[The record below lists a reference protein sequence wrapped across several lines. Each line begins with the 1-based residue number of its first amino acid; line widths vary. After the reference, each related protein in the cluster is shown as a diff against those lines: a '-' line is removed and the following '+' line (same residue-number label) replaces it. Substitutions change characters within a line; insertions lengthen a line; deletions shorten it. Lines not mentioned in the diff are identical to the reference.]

1 MAYKYIINNKKVSA
15 HSKQTLFPNEID
27 KIMIF
32 FAKRKLKILSY
43 LCDLD
48 HFWKTNA
55 YLSQKCLN
63 ISKNICAQYGTHVT
77 IPKTRLF
84 IR

>member
-63 ISKNICAQYGTHVT
+63 ISKIFVHNMEHTLQF
-77 IPKTRLF
+77 PKRGCS
-84 IR
+84 